1 MELLN
6 YHLNKNEDGTYSCSY
21 DYTEDS
27 GQSFHVDMP
36 RVKLIY
42 EMESL
47 INKENI
53 IFPNIKGH
61 IILN

>member
-6 YHLNKNEDGTYSCSY
+6 YHLNKNEDETYSCSY
-21 DYTEDS
+21 DYTDDS
-27 GQSFHVDMP
+27 GQSFHVDIP

-61 IILN
+61 IIF

>member
-21 DYTEDS
+21 DYTDDS
-27 GQSFHVDMP
+27 GQSFYIDMP

-47 INKENI
+47 IT
-53 IFPNIKGH
+53 NIKTKS
-61 IILN
+61 